1 MELSRRADYGVRLIL
16 ELAMLPAGTVLST
29 QEIAARQ
36 GLPTLFLAKIVAQ
49 LALAGLVRTQ
59 RGTGGGVILARPAEE
74 INLRQV
80 VEALD
85 GPLALNYCLARPN
98 ECYRQPFCPVRE
110 VLAQAQADL
119 VCRLE
124 ETDFASLA
132 QRELELRAHLQVVTA
147 DPRI

>member
-36 GLPTLFLAKIVAQ
+36 GLPTSFLTKIVSQ

-59 RGTGGGVILARPAEE
+59 RGTGGGVVLAWPAEE

-85 GPLALNYCLARPN
+85 GPLALNYCLANPG
-98 ECYRQPFCPVRE
+98 ECPRQPLCPVHE
-110 VLAQAQADL
+110 VLVQVRADL
-119 VCRLE
+119 LRRLE

-132 QRELELRAHLQVVTA
+132 RRERELRGHLR
-147 DPRI
+147 

>member
-1 MELSRRADYGVRLIL
+1 MVLSRRADYGVRLIL
-16 ELAMLPAGTVLST
+16 ELAMLPAGTVLSI
-29 QEIAARQ
+29 QEIAIRQ
-36 GLPTLFLAKIVAQ
+36 GLPIPFLTKIMGQ

-59 RGTGGGVILARPAEE
+59 RGTGGGVMLARPAEE
-74 INLRQV
+74 INLRQM

-98 ECYRQPFCPVRE
+98 ECYRQPFCPVHE

-119 VCRLE
+119 VRLLE

-132 QRELELRAHLQVVTA
+132 QRELKSRTRLQSS
-147 DPRI
+147 